1 MAGRHLH
8 HCHRL
13 QAGLRGLGS
22 AFLIAPLAAFSVT
35 HALGGRVPRQPR
47 GSLGRSLADWP
58 GAFGRC
64 WLAAVA
70 GWQGKRAVLLRCCRR
85 LVLLAAESLD
95 PPCDCLRRTAELPCC
110 RDLRHLAGRHGA
122 HDVLTA
128 WLSSPLRR
136 KTHQRAEAGSRR
148 ARLYAALAVP
158 PGFSPRRLGRPGG
171 LPGHPA
177 PAARL

>member
-128 WLSSPLRR
+128 WLCG
-136 KTHQRAEAGSRR
+136 QG
-148 ARLYAALAVP
+148 
-158 PGFSPRRLGRPGG
+158 GG
-171 LPGHPA
+171 LLGTGHDLVARTAWA
-177 PAARL
+177 PARVFRRRCWRGGLCGLSVRPRTC